1 MTKIDDLKG
10 FAFPTP
16 EGKVSVVGDLPW
28 HFGAEHLCV
37 VYRTDPEAL
46 AAYLPDPLM
55 PGDPLDR
62 VIVDFGKWYSLWDR
76 STCRK
81 TTPNVPGT
89 RRPSCGYY
97 FENGC
102 TITGGNV
109 IYCWVKRCPSGGFR
123 ICCCVY
129 LS

>member
-81 TTPNVPGT
+81 TTPNAPGT
-89 RRPSCGYY
+89 RRPSCGSVAPSMASGRD
-97 FENGC
+97 FAC
-102 TITGGNV
+102 SPGGAHQPGSP
-109 IYCWVKRCPSGGFR
+109 RGSGWILF
-123 ICCCVY
+123 
-129 LS
+129 